1 MAIRNIRVDD
11 DPILRKK
18 SREVTEFNDRLF
30 DLLDDM
36 KETMYHSG
44 GVGLAGPQVGVLK
57 RVVVMDV
64 SEDRNEFIEL
74 INPVITYEE
83 GEQTGNE
90 GCLSLPGLYG
100 VVTRPNIVKVKA
112 QNLVPNLALQASC
125 PFVIFRVY
133 RLKSGGVNF
142 FVCREYGFFVAV
154 SLYKEGCV
162 VAARLL
168 LTESHSLGNFIE
180 TALYP
185 NNTATRFC
193 SFSGFV
199 KSFER

>member
-64 SEDRNEFIEL
+64 SEDRNEYIEL
-74 INPVITYEE
+74 INPEITYEE
-83 GEQTGNE
+83 GAQTGNE
-90 GCLSLPGLYG
+90 GCLSLPGLFG

-112 QNLVPNLALQASC
+112 QN
-125 PFVIFRVY
+125 
-133 RLKSGGVNF
+133 
-142 FVCREYGFFVAV
+142 REGKWC
-154 SLYKEGCV
+154 LYKGEELKARCFCHEIDHLDGILYKDKLDEG
-162 VAARLL
+162 
-168 LTESHSLGNFIE
+168 EQ
-180 TALYP
+180 LYR
-185 NNTATRFC
+185 ND
-193 SFSGFV
+193 G
-199 KSFER
+199 E

>member
-30 DLLDDM
+30 ELLDDM

-74 INPVITYEE
+74 INPEITYEE
-83 GEQTGNE
+83 GEQTRNE

-112 QNLVPNLALQASC
+112 QNRDGKWC
-125 PFVIFRVY
+125 
-133 RLKSGGVNF
+133 
-142 FVCREYGFFVAV
+142 
-154 SLYKEGCV
+154 LYKGEQLKARCFCHEIDHLDGILYKDNLLEGTMLQRV
-162 VAARLL
+162 G
-168 LTESHSLGNFIE
+168 EIE
-180 TALYP
+180 E
-185 NNTATRFC
+185 
-193 SFSGFV
+193 V
-199 KSFER
+199 E

>member
-30 DLLDDM
+30 ELLDDM

-74 INPVITYEE
+74 INPEITYEE

-112 QNLVPNLALQASC
+112 QNRDGKWC
-125 PFVIFRVY
+125 
-133 RLKSGGVNF
+133 
-142 FVCREYGFFVAV
+142 
-154 SLYKEGCV
+154 LYKGEQLSRHDG
-162 VAARLL
+162 
-168 LTESHSLGNFIE
+168 E
-180 TALYP
+180 
-185 NNTATRFC
+185 
-193 SFSGFV
+193 
-199 KSFER
+199 

>member
-30 DLLDDM
+30 ELLDDM

-74 INPVITYEE
+74 INPVITFEE

-100 VVTRPNIVKVKA
+100 VVTRPYTVKVKA
-112 QNLVPNLALQASC
+112 QNRDGKWC
-125 PFVIFRVY
+125 
-133 RLKSGGVNF
+133 
-142 FVCREYGFFVAV
+142 
-154 SLYKEGCV
+154 LYKGEELKARCFCHEIDHLDGILYKDKLDEGEQLH
-162 VAARLL
+162 RNDG
-168 LTESHSLGNFIE
+168 E
-180 TALYP
+180 
-185 NNTATRFC
+185 
-193 SFSGFV
+193 
-199 KSFER
+199 

>member
-30 DLLDDM
+30 ELLDDM

-74 INPVITYEE
+74 INPVITFEE
-83 GEQTGNE
+83 GVQTGNE

-100 VVTRPNIVKVKA
+100 VVTRPYTVKVKA
-112 QNLVPNLALQASC
+112 QNRDGKWC
-125 PFVIFRVY
+125 
-133 RLKSGGVNF
+133 
-142 FVCREYGFFVAV
+142 
-154 SLYKEGCV
+154 LYKGEQLKARCFCHEIDHLDGILYKDKLDEG
-162 VAARLL
+162 
-168 LTESHSLGNFIE
+168 EQ
-180 TALYP
+180 LYR
-185 NNTATRFC
+185 ND
-193 SFSGFV
+193 G
-199 KSFER
+199 E

>member
-1 MAIRNIRVDD
+1 MSIRNIRVDD

-30 DLLDDM
+30 ELLDDL

-74 INPVITYEE
+74 INPVITFEN
-83 GEQTGNE
+83 GSQTGNE

-100 VVTRPNIVKVKA
+100 VVTRPNVVKVKA
-112 QNLVPNLALQASC
+112 QNRDGKWC
-125 PFVIFRVY
+125 
-133 RLKSGGVNF
+133 
-142 FVCREYGFFVAV
+142 
-154 SLYKEGCV
+154 LYKGEELKARCFCHEIDHLDGILYKDKLDEGEFLQ
-162 VAARLL
+162 RNDG
-168 LTESHSLGNFIE
+168 E
-180 TALYP
+180 
-185 NNTATRFC
+185 
-193 SFSGFV
+193 
-199 KSFER
+199 

>member
-74 INPVITYEE
+74 INPEITYEE
-83 GEQTGNE
+83 GEQTGVE
-90 GCLSLPGLYG
+90 GCLSIPGLHG
-100 VVTRPNIVKVKA
+100 IVTRPNIVKVKA
-112 QNLVPNLALQASC
+112 QNRDGKWC
-125 PFVIFRVY
+125 
-133 RLKSGGVNF
+133 
-142 FVCREYGFFVAV
+142 
-154 SLYKEGCV
+154 LYKGEDLKARCFCHEIDHLDGILYKDKLDEG
-162 VAARLL
+162 
-168 LTESHSLGNFIE
+168 E
-180 TALYP
+180 TLCR
-185 NNTATRFC
+185 ND
-193 SFSGFV
+193 G
-199 KSFER
+199 E

>member
-30 DLLDDM
+30 ELLDDM

-74 INPVITYEE
+74 INPVITYED
-83 GEQTGNE
+83 GEQTGTE

-112 QNLVPNLALQASC
+112 QNRDGKWC
-125 PFVIFRVY
+125 
-133 RLKSGGVNF
+133 
-142 FVCREYGFFVAV
+142 
-154 SLYKEGCV
+154 LYKGEQLKARCFCHEIDHLDGILYKDKLDEG
-162 VAARLL
+162 
-168 LTESHSLGNFIE
+168 E
-180 TALYP
+180 TLYR
-185 NNTATRFC
+185 ND
-193 SFSGFV
+193 G
-199 KSFER
+199 E

>member
-30 DLLDDM
+30 ELLDDM

-74 INPVITYEE
+74 INPEITYEE
-83 GEQTGNE
+83 GEQTGTE

-112 QNLVPNLALQASC
+112 QNRDGKWC
-125 PFVIFRVY
+125 
-133 RLKSGGVNF
+133 
-142 FVCREYGFFVAV
+142 
-154 SLYKEGCV
+154 LYKGEELKARCFCHEIDHLNGILYKDKLDEGEQLH
-162 VAARLL
+162 RNDG
-168 LTESHSLGNFIE
+168 E
-180 TALYP
+180 
-185 NNTATRFC
+185 
-193 SFSGFV
+193 
-199 KSFER
+199 

>member
-64 SEDRNEFIEL
+64 SEDRNDFIAL
-74 INPVITYEE
+74 INPEITFED
-83 GEQTGNE
+83 GAQTGVE
-90 GCLSLPGLYG
+90 GCLSLPGLQG
-100 VVTRPNIVKVKA
+100 TVTRPNIVKVKA
-112 QNLVPNLALQASC
+112 QN
-125 PFVIFRVY
+125 
-133 RLKSGGVNF
+133 
-142 FVCREYGFFVAV
+142 REGKWC
-154 SLYKEGCV
+154 LYKGEALKARCFCHEIDHLDGVLYKDKLDEGEC
-162 VAARLL
+162 
-168 LTESHSLGNFIE
+168 
-180 TALYP
+180 LYRVE
-185 NNTATRFC
+185 A
-193 SFSGFV
+193 
-199 KSFER
+199 EEE

>member
-30 DLLDDM
+30 ELLDDM

-74 INPVITYEE
+74 INPEITYEE
-83 GEQTGNE
+83 GEQTGSE

-112 QNLVPNLALQASC
+112 QNRDGKWC
-125 PFVIFRVY
+125 
-133 RLKSGGVNF
+133 
-142 FVCREYGFFVAV
+142 
-154 SLYKEGCV
+154 LYKGEALKARCFCHEIDHLDGVLYKDKLDEG
-162 VAARLL
+162 
-168 LTESHSLGNFIE
+168 EQ
-180 TALYP
+180 LY
-185 NNTATRFC
+185 RHD
-193 SFSGFV
+193 G
-199 KSFER
+199 E

>member
-1 MAIRNIRVDD
+1 MALRNIRVDD

-64 SEDRNEFIEL
+64 SEDRNEYIEL
-74 INPVITYEE
+74 INPVITFEE

-100 VVTRPNIVKVKA
+100 VVTRPLTVKVKA
-112 QNLVPNLALQASC
+112 QNRDGKWC
-125 PFVIFRVY
+125 
-133 RLKSGGVNF
+133 
-142 FVCREYGFFVAV
+142 
-154 SLYKEGCV
+154 LYKGEELK
-162 VAARLL
+162 ARCFCHEIDHLD
-168 LTESHSLGNFIE
+168 GI
-180 TALYP
+180 LYKDKLDQGEILHR
-185 NNTATRFC
+185 ND
-193 SFSGFV
+193 G
-199 KSFER
+199 E

>member
-18 SREVTEFNDRLF
+18 SREVTEFNERLF

-74 INPVITYEE
+74 INPEITYEE

-112 QNLVPNLALQASC
+112 QN
-125 PFVIFRVY
+125 
-133 RLKSGGVNF
+133 
-142 FVCREYGFFVAV
+142 REGKWC
-154 SLYKEGCV
+154 LYKGEALKARCFCHEIDHLDGVLYKDKLDEG
-162 VAARLL
+162 
-168 LTESHSLGNFIE
+168 EQ
-180 TALYP
+180 LYI
-185 NNTATRFC
+185 ND
-193 SFSGFV
+193 G
-199 KSFER
+199 E